1 MQNALTCDIICKITF
16 SIPFDNFLYIW
27 QNIFDTFIFMHI
39 KKLLSQKGAGMDKFI
54 KINERNKFEVQKIMP
69 DDEAVSK
76 LAVYFQSFSDSTRLK
91 ILSCLSIMDMCV
103 NDLSKVLNINQTTI
117 SHQLKTLKDQNLV
130 EFKRE
135 GKILVY
141 RIKSQDV
148 EDIMAYAVNRI

>member
-1 MQNALTCDIICKITF
+1 
-16 SIPFDNFLYIW
+16 
-27 QNIFDTFIFMHI
+27 MHI
-39 KKLLSQKGAGMDKFI
+39 KNLLLQKRRGYMDKFI

-69 DDEAVSK
+69 DDEVVNK
-76 LAVYFQSFSDSTRLK
+76 LALYFQSFSDSTRLK

-103 NDLSKVLNINQTTI
+103 NDLSKVLDINQTTI

-130 EFKRE
+130 DYKRE

-148 EDIMAYAVNRI
+148 GDIMTYAVNRI

>member
-1 MQNALTCDIICKITF
+1 
-16 SIPFDNFLYIW
+16 
-27 QNIFDTFIFMHI
+27 
-39 KKLLSQKGAGMDKFI
+39 MDKFI

-69 DDEAVSK
+69 DDEVVSK

>member
-1 MQNALTCDIICKITF
+1 
-16 SIPFDNFLYIW
+16 
-27 QNIFDTFIFMHI
+27 MHI
-39 KKLLSQKGAGMDKFI
+39 KELLSQKGAGMDKVI

-69 DDEAVSK
+69 DDEVVSK